1 MRRLDKEIN
10 EKALLEE
17 ILNKS
22 QVVRIGFAVNNIPS
36 IFPVNFGYAA
46 NKIYIHSATEGSKID
61 LISKNN
67 QVCFEMELYD
77 EIIKAKKS
85 CNWTTKYRSII
96 GWGIIT
102 IETDKKEKIKGLD
115 IIMAK
120 YGKPLNNDYTDSM
133 LEKMVLLVIEIDRFT
148 GKQSGKW
155 D

>member
-10 EKALLEE
+10 DQTILDE

-22 QVVRIGFAVNNIPS
+22 QVVRIGFAADNIPF
-36 IFPVNFGYAA
+36 IFPVNFGYAY
-46 NKIYIHSATEGSKID
+46 NKIYIHSATQGSKID
-61 LISKNN
+61 LIPKNN
-67 QVCFEMELYD
+67 KVCFEMELYD

-96 GWGIIT
+96 GWGT
-102 IETDKKEKIKGLD
+102 ISIATDREEKIKGLD
-115 IIMAK
+115 IIMVK
-120 YGKPLNNDYTDSM
+120 YGKPLNNNYSDTM
-133 LEKMVLLVIEIDRFT
+133 LKKMVLLVIEIDRFT